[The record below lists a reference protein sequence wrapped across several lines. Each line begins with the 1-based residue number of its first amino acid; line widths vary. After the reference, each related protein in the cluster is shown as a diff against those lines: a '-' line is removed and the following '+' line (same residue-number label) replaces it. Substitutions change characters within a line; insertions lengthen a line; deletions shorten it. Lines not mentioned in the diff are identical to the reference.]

1 MSLPSIVTKINC
13 NYLEIGA
20 DFTVSVNKS
29 LDIRNEIS
37 RITKG
42 NGVDVVL
49 DTVGLESTLN
59 LAGTLLNKNGAI
71 VMVGLF
77 GKEITIPLFQTVIK
91 EYQLYGSLWGNYNEL
106 REVVDL
112 AKTGKVKHRIQKFR
126 LSEVNDAIEL
136 LHGGNITGRAVIIP

>member
-1 MSLPSIVTKINC
+1 M
-13 NYLEIGA
+13 
-20 DFTVSVNKS
+20 
-29 LDIRNEIS
+29 
-37 RITKG
+37 
-42 NGVDVVL
+42 
-49 DTVGLESTLN
+49 ESTLN

-91 EYQLYGSLWGNYNEL
+91 EYQLYGPLWGNF
-106 REVVDL
+106 
-112 AKTGKVKHRIQKFR
+112 KHRIQKFR